1 MPPDRL
7 SFLRR
12 PTSRR
17 TPTAVE
23 FTYTTHHSILMDSSS
38 STPRAITG
46 IVICCRPG
54 FEKDAA
60 AELTEYALIRG
71 HAGYVTT
78 TAESGFVVL
87 NLDEECSF
95 ETINRNIRLAELIF
109 ARQLGF
115 RFGTASHM
123 PDDDRVSPIIE
134 LARCAPSRFSSITI
148 ETPDSDATKP
158 LSGFCRRLSA
168 PLGRAA
174 EKANVLRPKRV
185 HLPNLAI
192 LFIGQGEALLGI
204 NSADNRSP
212 WPSGIPRL
220 RMPKDA
226 PSRST
231 QKLAEAFVTLLSDT
245 ELEQRLR
252 PGQRAVDL
260 GAAPGGWTWQLAW
273 RGLRVTAV
281 DNGPMAASVMKTEM
295 VTHVRADGFKWRPPS
310 AVEWMVCDM
319 VEQPSRIA
327 ALVADW
333 VASGRCRHAIFN
345 LKLPMKRRHE
355 EIGRCRELIGQRFAK
370 AALSYRLRLK
380 QLYHD
385 REEITGFLE
394 AIR

>member
-1 MPPDRL
+1 MN
-7 SFLRR
+7 S
-12 PTSRR
+12 S
-17 TPTAVE
+17 
-23 FTYTTHHSILMDSSS
+23 DSQ
-38 STPRAITG
+38 PGAIAG

-60 AELTEYALIRG
+60 AELLDYACSRG
-71 HAGYVTT
+71 HAGHIK
-78 TAESGFVVL
+78 AAADSGFVL
-87 NLDEECSF
+87 LTLDEASSF
-95 ETINRNIRLAELIF
+95 EAIDRNIRLSELVF
-109 ARQLGF
+109 ARQLSF
-115 RFGTASHM
+115 WFGTAAAM
-123 PDDDRVSPIIE
+123 PDDDRVSSIVE
-134 LARCAPSRFSSITI
+134 LSRSAPSRFSTITV
-148 ETPDSDATKP
+148 EAPDSDATKP
-158 LSGFCRRLSA
+158 LSGFCRRLAA
-168 PLGRAA
+168 PLCRVA
-174 EKANVLRPKRV
+174 EKANVLRPKRI
-185 HLPNLAI
+185 HLPNLAV
-192 LFIGQGEALLGI
+192 LFVAQDEALLGI
-204 NSADNRSP
+204 NAADNRSP

-231 QKLAEAFVTLLSDT
+231 QKLAEAFMTLLSEA

-281 DNGPMAASVMKTEM
+281 DNGPIADAVMRTEM
-295 VTHVRADGFKWRPPS
+295 VTHVRADGFKWRPRSP
-310 AVEWMVCDM
+310 VEWMVCDM

-327 ALVADW
+327 ALVSDW

-345 LKLPMKRRHE
+345 LKLPMKKRYQ
-355 EIGRCRELIGQRFAK
+355 EIEQCRELIGKRFAL
-370 AALSYRLRLK
+370 AGISYRLRLK